1 MAIDNVNR
9 PQFTPMLTQDA
20 VAAGILDTNFPT
32 AAAAGDVGAAGA
44 VLDPTAGSWEALLAG
59 TACAAG
65 ALKFRTVTEDGSTGL
80 LIYIPTVAPTVR
92 T

>member
-1 MAIDNVNR
+1 MAQDNVNR
-9 PQFTPMLTQDA
+9 PQFAPMLTQDA

-32 AAAAGDVGAAGA
+32 AAAAGNGGA

-65 ALKFRTVTEDGSTGL
+65 ALKFRTVTDDGSTGL
-80 LIYIPTVAPTVR
+80 LIYIPTVAPAVR